1 MKDRLTILLFLALI
15 ATTVLAVDDIAV
27 MGLIADKAILKVD
40 GKHRVIHIGEST
52 VEGVRLISIAED
64 RRNITL
70 AIDGIEKRYRLG
82 VGTNTGGGSAKIIAD
97 NSGMYRANGK
107 INGKPIPFIVD
118 TGATYVSLSKK
129 QAAQLGIS
137 YQKSNKT
144 GKAETANGLVDIYI
158 VTLDKVELEGVTLTN
173 IEAAIHEGEFPNAV
187 LLGMSFLNKVKMNRE
202 GNILLLSHP

>member
-1 MKDRLTILLFLALI
+1 LFTLSAF
-15 ATTVLAVDDIAV
+15 AVEDIAV

-52 VEGVRLISIAED
+52 AEGVQLNSISED

-70 AIDGIEKRYRLG
+70 SVNGIEKQYRLG
-82 VGTNTGGGSAKIIAD
+82 VGTNTGGGSAKIVAD

-107 INGKPIPFIVD
+107 INGKPIPFIID

-129 QAAQLGIS
+129 QAVQLGIS
-137 YQKSNKT
+137 YQQSTKT

-158 VTLDKVELEGVTLTN
+158 VTLDKVELDGIALTN
-173 IEAAIHEGEFPNAV
+173 IEAAIHEGEFPNAA

-202 GNILLLSHP
+202 GNLLLLSHH